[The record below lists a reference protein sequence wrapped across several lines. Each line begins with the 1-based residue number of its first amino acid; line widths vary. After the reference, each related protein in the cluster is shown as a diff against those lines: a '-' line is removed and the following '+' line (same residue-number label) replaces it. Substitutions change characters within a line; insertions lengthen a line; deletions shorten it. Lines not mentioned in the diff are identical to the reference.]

1 MFRKIAQDELKRER
15 ENSELVGL
23 LEDCIILSYIF
34 VDRYSVATAISS
46 I

>member
-1 MFRKIAQDELKRER
+1 MFRRIAQDELKRER
-15 ENSELVGL
+15 ENGGLVGL
-23 LEDCIILSYIF
+23 LEDCTTLSYIF